1 MVAFRQL
8 LCWNTGPLLEPPTQ
22 SSAAARLPSDVLC
35 TIFALLN
42 FGDRIR
48 TSHVSVHWRAASLA
62 YLGLLWSLI
71 ITRGRRRGTFREQLE
86 RAKGA
91 PVTVVISFYF
101 KGRFTWIDTTR
112 ELDRSFKAL
121 ADHMA
126 HVQSLRIFV
135 LTRNKRHV
143 HTVVQSLRAIP
154 APQLCRLRLVIPQ
167 MRARYPS
174 PFISDDIFGREAPL
188 LTKVRLDLRVPNPI
202 PSAFRHVEALH
213 LSLGSESG
221 AVTLMTLSTMSRLRD
236 LHLCDFY
243 YPSATPTTAWPIAL
257 RSLYLENV
265 FVPRVLP
272 YFGAENVQNVWVKH
286 YAAAIDDAFPTE
298 DPQLNVRAYLHQTFT
313 RTLDIV
319 QADGKYRCVIYP
331 RTVDV
336 PARFIEHLTDVIID
350 ERYLLCPNSED
361 RTLSLS
367 CVLRLVIVLMDAH
380 NLVGARYDDTL
391 LHCVS
396 HASCTSVACPAL
408 EVLNVRAAESS
419 NNKSPRAVLGPEQVL
434 ALLGHVDYGDGTL
447 DGLLISGAEVVTHL
461 TAPFYQLLSAAE
473 SFVVDYTD
481 TEVTK
486 LEGVPQ
492 PVFDNAL

>member
-8 LCWNTGPLLEPPTQ
+8 LCWNTGQLMEPPTQ

-101 KGRFTWIDTTR
+101 KSLFTWIDTTR
-112 ELDRSFKAL
+112 ELDRSLKAL

-143 HTVVQSLRAIP
+143 HTVVQSLRAMP
-154 APQLCRLRLVIPQ
+154 APQLCRLQLIIPQ
-167 MRARYPS
+167 IRARYPS
-174 PFISDDIFGREAPL
+174 PYIPDDIFGCEAPL
-188 LTKVRLDLRVPNPI
+188 LTKVRLNLRVPNTI

-213 LSLGSESG
+213 LSLGLEAG

-243 YPSATPTTAWPIAL
+243 NRSAGPTTAWPIAL
-257 RSLYLENV
+257 RSLYLED
-265 FVPRVLP
+265 VPVPWVLP
-272 YFGAENVQNVWVKH
+272 YFGAENVQNVWVEH
-286 YAAAIDDAFPTE
+286 YAVDIDDAFPTE
-298 DPQLNVRAYLHQTFT
+298 DPQLNVRAYLHQTVT

-319 QADGKYRCVIYP
+319 RADGKYRCMIYP
-331 RTVDV
+331 PTVDV

-350 ERYLLCPNSED
+350 ERYILCPSSED
-361 RTLSLS
+361 RTLSLP
-367 CVLRLVIVLMDAH
+367 CVLRLVIVLMVVH
-380 NLVGARYDDTL
+380 KVGALYDDTL

-408 EVLNVRAAESS
+408 EVLNVRTAGSS

-473 SFVVDYTD
+473 SFVVDHTD